1 MLVPVI
7 LSGGKGSRLWPLSRE
22 CFPKQYIN
30 IDQVSNKTLL
40 QNTILR
46 LKGIKNLKNPIIICN
61 EEHRFIV
68 AEQMRSINVT
78 PEPIL
83 LEPFGRNTAPAIAL
97 TAIIANDYYN
107 DPDLLILSSDH
118 YIKNVKAFKRR
129 VQEGLI
135 YSSSGRIVTFGIPP
149 NSPETGYGYIECL
162 KPLSEKNNSSDIK
175 RFIEKPSLEI
185 AKKFI
190 KNKSFLWN
198 SGIFLFKSSTILGEL
213 KKFEPNIIEICRNS
227 LRENMY
233 DMNFRRINK
242 NVFKECP
249 DIAIDKAVMENTNLG
264 TVLNLDIDWKDIGS
278 WKSVWENSKKDKKG
292 NAIKGKAFLEN
303 SKNCNLISEGRL
315 LVGLGLENITVVET
329 NDAVLVTDNNQS
341 QEVKGIVEK
350 LKKNNF
356 SESKTNRKMYR
367 PWGNYTS
374 LVEEKTWQVKR
385 LEINPHS
392 SLSLQSHKYRAE
404 HWVVVYGSAFVEIN
418 KKISIL
424 NVDESIYVPKGAQH
438 RLTNNSDNTLI
449 IIEVQSGSYLGEDD
463 IFRFEDTYGRK

>member
-1 MLVPVI
+1 
-7 LSGGKGSRLWPLSRE
+7 
-22 CFPKQYIN
+22 
-30 IDQVSNKTLL
+30 
-40 QNTILR
+40 
-46 LKGIKNLKNPIIICN
+46 
-61 EEHRFIV
+61 
-68 AEQMRSINVT
+68 
-78 PEPIL
+78 
-83 LEPFGRNTAPAIAL
+83 
-97 TAIIANDYYN
+97 
-107 DPDLLILSSDH
+107 
-118 YIKNVKAFKRR
+118 
-129 VQEGLI
+129 
-135 YSSSGRIVTFGIPP
+135 
-149 NSPETGYGYIECL
+149 
-162 KPLSEKNNSSDIK
+162 
-175 RFIEKPSLEI
+175 
-185 AKKFI
+185 
-190 KNKSFLWN
+190 
-198 SGIFLFKSSTILGEL
+198 
-213 KKFEPNIIEICRNS
+213 
-227 LRENMY
+227 MY

-278 WKSVWENSKKDKKG
+278 WKSVWENSKKDTKG